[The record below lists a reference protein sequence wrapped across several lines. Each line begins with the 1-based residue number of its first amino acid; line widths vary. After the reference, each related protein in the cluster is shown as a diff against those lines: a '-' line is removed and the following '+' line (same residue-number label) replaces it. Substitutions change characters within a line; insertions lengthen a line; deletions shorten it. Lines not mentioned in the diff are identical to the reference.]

1 MINRAGLELI
11 KQFEGF
17 RAETYLDPIGI
28 ATIGYGT
35 TKAAGVGIDPQP
47 GMRITEK
54 EAETYLLRAID
65 KFAAHIDP
73 LFKSAPN
80 ENERAAMLSLAYNIG
95 PGAFAKSSVLK
106 RFNEGNKQAAADA
119 FLLWTKAGGKTLA
132 GLKRRRE
139 AERALFLEPVI
150 VANIPK
156 PQRKS
161 ITQSRT
167 AQASAASLMGGVGVV
182 GTAASQIGALSETAQ
197 VLLIGFGIVCAVAAV
212 IIFRERLRKWAEGVR

>member
-17 RAETYLDPIGI
+17 RAKAYVDPVGI
-28 ATIGYGT
+28 VTIGYGT
-35 TKAAGVGIDPQP
+35 TSAAGVGPVEM
-47 GMRITEK
+47 GMTITEAQASEYLAK
-54 EAETYLLRAID
+54 TLEKFGAQIKPLLKVEA
-65 KFAAHIDP
+65 
-73 LFKSAPN
+73 N
-80 ENERAAMLSLAYNIG
+80 ENEWAAMLSLAYNIG

-106 RFNEGNKQAAADA
+106 RFNAGDKAGAANA
-119 FLLWTKAGGKTLA
+119 FLMWVKAGGKTLA